1 MTFNLTCQ
9 LQVKGNL
16 ILTLSSFYEISNFD
30 DNKYSSLMENLYK
43 WFSLIKDVIFSI
55 PTMLTMGEHPQQR
68 LY

>member
-9 LQVKGNL
+9 LQVNGNL
-16 ILTLSSFYEISNFD
+16 VLTLSSFYEINNFD
-30 DNKYSSLMENLYK
+30 DNKYSSLMEHLYK

-55 PTMLTMGEHPQQR
+55 PTMLTTGEHPQQR